1 MNKPLSLFFVFL
13 SYFLIISGCSK
24 SAIYDKENN
33 LELYYRVPA
42 TIQPSSGYPAIV
54 FIHGF
59 GSNKDTMLTLA
70 EAAAGH
76 GYFAIAIDWR
86 EPDGI
91 TVKWPKPLVD
101 SQNAIGWLVKDTTR
115 FLNWSK
121 SNPYKIDMNRIA
133 VVGHS
138 AGGLYSLWLAH
149 DDRISAVISLAGPTN
164 LESLY
169 RYQSFD
175 EKEDV
180 MDPNPLPS
188 NDNLCINFLTGLL
201 GRYEMIDMNK
211 DGILDYDPDY
221 FRASPINFPS
231 SRAPILLMHGSYDN
245 YVPLSQSRTLMTTI
259 RNLGG
264 ICDLIVFYWGHFLNP
279 GMAAPTCPAQEMDV
293 NSGIE
298 YPNSLGYS
306 SLDIMFSFLDATLK

>member
-1 MNKPLSLFFVFL
+1 MKKPSSIIVMLLSLV
-13 SYFLIISGCSK
+13 IISGCSN
-24 SAIYDKENN
+24 SVIYDKENN

-42 TIQPSSGYPAIV
+42 TKRPSGGYPAIV

-59 GSNKDTMLTLA
+59 GSNKDTMLSMV

-91 TVKWPKPLVD
+91 TVKWPKPLSD
-101 SQNAIGWLVKDTTR
+101 SVNAVSWLTNDTTQSQ
-115 FLNWSK
+115 NWSK

-138 AGGLYSLWLAH
+138 AGGLYSLWLAR
-149 DDRISAVISLAGPTN
+149 DERISAVISLAGPTN

-169 RYQSFD
+169 RFQSFN
-175 EKEDV
+175 EKEDF
-180 MDPNPLPS
+180 MDPFPLPIF
-188 NDNLCINFLTGLL
+188 DNTCIDFLTGLL
-201 GRYEMIDMNK
+201 GPYERIDMNN
-211 DGILDYDPDY
+211 DGIPDYDPDY
-221 FRASPINFPS
+221 FRASPINFPDTCV
-231 SRAPILLMHGSYDN
+231 PILLIHGKNDN

-259 RNLGG
+259 RKLGG
-264 ICDLIVFYWGHFLNP
+264 ICDLVVFNWGHFLNP
-279 GMAAPTCPAQEMDV
+279 GMDAPFCPALEIDS

-306 SLDIMFSFLDATLK
+306 ILDIMLSFLDATLK

>member
-1 MNKPLSLFFVFL
+1 MNRPLSLLFMFL
-13 SYFLIISGCSK
+13 SSFLIISGCSK
-24 SAIYDKENN
+24 SVIYDKENN
-33 LELYYRVPA
+33 LELHYRVPA
-42 TIQPSSGYPAIV
+42 TMQPSGGYPAIV

-59 GSNKDTMLTLA
+59 GSNKDTMLTLV
-70 EAAAGH
+70 EAAAVH
-76 GYFAIAIDWR
+76 GYFAMAIDWR

-101 SQNAIGWLVKDTTR
+101 SQNAIGWLVKDTTQSKK
-115 FLNWSK
+115 WSK
-121 SNPYKIDMNRIA
+121 SNLYKINMNRIA

-138 AGGLYSLWLAH
+138 AGGLISLWLAR
-149 DDRISAVISLAGPTN
+149 DERISSVISLAGPTN

-180 MDPNPLPS
+180 MDPFPLPS
-188 NDNLCINFLTGLL
+188 YDNICIDFLTGLL
-201 GRYEMIDMNK
+201 GTYLMVDMNQ
-211 DGILDYDPDY
+211 DGIPDYDPEY
-221 FRASPINFPS
+221 FRASPINFPTT
-231 SRAPILLMHGSYDN
+231 RVPILLIHGENDN
-245 YVPLSQSRTLMTTI
+245 YVPPSQSRTLMTTI

-264 ICDLIVFYWGHFLNP
+264 ICDLVVFNWGHFLNP
-279 GMAAPTCPAQEMDV
+279 GMDAPFCPALDIDA

-306 SLDIMFSFLDATLK
+306 SQDIMFSFLDATLK